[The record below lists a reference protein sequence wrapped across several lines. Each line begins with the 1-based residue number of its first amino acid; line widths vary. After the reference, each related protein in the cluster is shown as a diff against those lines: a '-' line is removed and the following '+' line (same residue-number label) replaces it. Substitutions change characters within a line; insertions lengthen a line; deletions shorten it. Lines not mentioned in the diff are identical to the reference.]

1 MICITINPQYS
12 LNLSLTSEL
21 MEDSLLP
28 LTLNIESSICIFS
41 IWRIFRNSKRIVTE
55 CANVNEIFTIFYEY
69 SFLVYITKIMRENN
83 THLRQQKVRIFM
95 NKNHLEK
102 NIKNISSVKWAVKEK
117 AWNLFFIDIIF
128 IDNFI

>member
-1 MICITINPQYS
+1 VICITINPQYS

-28 LTLNIESSICIFS
+28 LILNIESSICIFS

-55 CANVNEIFTIFYEY
+55 CANVDEIFTIFYEY

-95 NKNHLEK
+95 NKNHLGK